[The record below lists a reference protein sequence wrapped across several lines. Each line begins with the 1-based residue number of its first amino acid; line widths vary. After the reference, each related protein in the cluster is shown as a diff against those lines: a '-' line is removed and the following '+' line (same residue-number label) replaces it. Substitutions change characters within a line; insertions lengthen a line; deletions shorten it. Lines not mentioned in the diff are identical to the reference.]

1 MEKLNQILQE
11 YIDKGKY
18 PGIEW
23 KINYNNNNYQ
33 GKVGYK
39 NLETQEI
46 LEKDTIYRIWSMTKP
61 IIAVAAMQLIENNI
75 IELEEPINK
84 YLPEFS
90 NLKVLNNQGE
100 VSSTSSLEKY
110 PTIKD
115 LIPEE
120 PNKFL
125 ELLLE
130 SIYSYRKTSLSH
142 GDLSEYNILN
152 VKEKPC
158 IIDVGQAVPK
168 EHPMY
173 EELHKRDMNNMYRF
187 WKKHIEGLKLE
198 DLQ

>member
-1 MEKLNQILQE
+1 MQHSKFQEKLNQILQE
-11 YIDKGKY
+11 YIDQGKY

-61 IIAVAAMQLIENNI
+61 IIAVAAMQLIENNV
-75 IELEEPINK
+75 IELEQPVNK

-115 LIPEE
+115 LFLLTFFFIP
-120 PNKFL
+120 K
-125 ELLLE
+125 
-130 SIYSYRKTSLSH
+130 S
-142 GDLSEYNILN
+142 
-152 VKEKPC
+152 
-158 IIDVGQAVPK
+158 IID
-168 EHPMY
+168 
-173 EELHKRDMNNMYRF
+173 
-187 WKKHIEGLKLE
+187 
-198 DLQ
+198 